1 MPYADVVLPHCYK
14 NSFCKLILGT
24 QVCMLCTPKDT
35 SVKVSILFLVVVESL
50 SITCNLYGNMSRLTV
65 QAGIKAEHES
75 LVL

>member
-50 SITCNLYGNMSRLTV
+50 SVTCT
-65 QAGIKAEHES
+65 GICQG
-75 LVL
+75 